1 MKQNPFFKKT
11 LYAAAIM
18 AVFLQ
23 PQTCLS
29 ADADEDFTE
38 NYEGFKTYMAE
49 YHAKA
54 VALGK
59 AEEQPRI
66 RELEQINRRLE
77 SSNRQQQQQIATLT
91 AQLQEAQPALKM
103 QAAADRQAVISRVAM
118 LGQDYRDPAVLAR
131 HAQDMGINLSE

>member
-18 AVFLQ
+18 AAFLQ

-66 RELEQINRRLE
+66 RELED
-77 SSNRQQQQQIATLT
+77 SDRQQKREIASLKAKLQK
-91 AQLQEAQPALKM
+91 AQSALDAQEEKNKQAAEAQARVNPAE
-103 QAAADRQAVISRVAM
+103 DD
-118 LGQDYRDPAVLAR
+118 LGF
-131 HAQDMGINLSE
+131 

>member
-66 RELEQINRRLE
+66 RELEA
-77 SSNRQQQQQIATLT
+77 SNGSLQQQIATLT